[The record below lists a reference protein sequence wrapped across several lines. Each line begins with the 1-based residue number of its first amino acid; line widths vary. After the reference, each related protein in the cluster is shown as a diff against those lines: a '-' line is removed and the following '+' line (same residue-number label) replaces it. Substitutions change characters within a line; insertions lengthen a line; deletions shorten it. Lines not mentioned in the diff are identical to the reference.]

1 MATTNRKIEVDDV
14 TAAALES
21 RAAEQGM
28 SVPELVAALAQSASD
43 PVTLPNDDIAE
54 LDRRWET
61 AGEGGLVAHADVAR
75 WLQTWGTP
83 AFKPWR
89 DR

>member
-1 MATTNRKIEVDDV
+1 MATTKRKIEVDDA
-14 TAAALES
+14 TAAALER
-21 RAAEQGM
+21 RAAEQGL
-28 SVPELVAALAQSASD
+28 SVAELLADLAQGASD
-43 PVTLPNDDIAE
+43 PVTLRDDDIAE

-61 AGEGGLVAHADVAR
+61 AREDGLVAHADVAR
-75 WLQTWGTP
+75 WLQTWGTQ